1 METKIGDLSIDES
14 LIKSIEKGEE
24 TSILLLYD
32 ASFSVL
38 MNVVVRYKKNH
49 EDRVSLINN
58 VFMKVI
64 VHIREF
70 NVGTSYVAWIKTIL
84 KREIIDDFRRN
95 KRRHLEISMADL
107 PDEAEWEAF
116 DLNMDRQIEA
126 AHVNKLLLKL
136 PTATRTVFNLFIWE
150 DLTPSEIAKELS
162 VSIETVR
169 WHIKMARKRMR
180 HQIEKP

>member
-1 METKIGDLSIDES
+1 METKIGNLSLDES

-49 EDRVSLINN
+49 KDRVSLINN
-58 VFMKVI
+58 AFMKVI

-70 NVGTSYVAWIKTIL
+70 NVGTSYVAWIKIIL

-95 KRRHLEISMADL
+95 KRRYLEISMADL
-107 PDEAEWEAF
+107 PDEARYIFKTETIWNDPNWDIKDEA
-116 DLNMDRQIEA
+116 
-126 AHVNKLLLKL
+126 
-136 PTATRTVFNLFIWE
+136 
-150 DLTPSEIAKELS
+150 LS
-162 VSIETVR
+162 YTYKGKSYQR
-169 WHIKMARKRMR
+169 RLD
-180 HQIEKP
+180 

>member
-58 VFMKVI
+58 AFMKVI
-64 VHIREF
+64 LHIREF

-95 KRRHLEISMADL
+95 KRRYLEISMADL
-107 PDEAEWEAF
+107 PDEARYIFKTETIWNDPNWDIKDEA
-116 DLNMDRQIEA
+116 
-126 AHVNKLLLKL
+126 
-136 PTATRTVFNLFIWE
+136 
-150 DLTPSEIAKELS
+150 LS
-162 VSIETVR
+162 YTYKGKSYQR
-169 WHIKMARKRMR
+169 RLD
-180 HQIEKP
+180 

>member
-58 VFMKVI
+58 AFMKVI
-64 VHIREF
+64 LHIREF

-95 KRRHLEISMADL
+95 KRRYLEISMADL
-107 PDEAEWEAF
+107 PDEARYIFKTE
-116 DLNMDRQIEA
+116 
-126 AHVNKLLLKL
+126 
-136 PTATRTVFNLFIWE
+136 TIWN
-150 DLTPSEIAKELS
+150 DPNWDIKDGTLS
-162 VSIETVR
+162 YTYKGKSYQR
-169 WHIKMARKRMR
+169 RLD
-180 HQIEKP
+180 

>member
-1 METKIGDLSIDES
+1 METKIGNLSLDES

-58 VFMKVI
+58 AFMKVI
-64 VHIREF
+64 LHIREF

-95 KRRHLEISMADL
+95 KRRYLEISMADL
-107 PDEAEWEAF
+107 PDEARYIFKTE
-116 DLNMDRQIEA
+116 
-126 AHVNKLLLKL
+126 
-136 PTATRTVFNLFIWE
+136 TIWN
-150 DLTPSEIAKELS
+150 DPNWDIKDGTLS
-162 VSIETVR
+162 YTYKGKSYQR
-169 WHIKMARKRMR
+169 RLD
-180 HQIEKP
+180 

>member
-1 METKIGDLSIDES
+1 METKIGNLSLDES

-58 VFMKVI
+58 AFMKVI

-95 KRRHLEISMADL
+95 KRRYLEISMADL
-107 PDEAEWEAF
+107 PDEARYIFKTETIWNDPNWDIKDEA
-116 DLNMDRQIEA
+116 
-126 AHVNKLLLKL
+126 
-136 PTATRTVFNLFIWE
+136 
-150 DLTPSEIAKELS
+150 LS
-162 VSIETVR
+162 YTYKGKSYQR
-169 WHIKMARKRMR
+169 RLD
-180 HQIEKP
+180 